1 MVPISSLWLPI
12 VLSAVIVFVA
22 SSLIHM
28 VLGYHANDMRQVPNE
43 AGVQDALRPFNL
55 APGDYGLPKPA
66 SMSGMRDP
74 GFIERMQKGPVAF
87 ITVAPSGPPAMGARL
102 AQWFI
107 YSIVVSA
114 CAAYLA
120 GRALGPGAPYPHVFR
135 FAGTAAF
142 LAYSMSLPQNSIW
155 WRRNWSMTLKSM
167 FDGLIYGALV
177 GGTFGWLWPR

>member
-1 MVPISSLWLPI
+1 M
-12 VLSAVIVFVA
+12 A
-22 SSLIHM
+22 
-28 VLGYHANDMRQVPNE
+28 
-43 AGVQDALRPFNL
+43 
-55 APGDYGLPKPA
+55 
-66 SMSGMRDP
+66 GMRDP
-74 GFIERMQKGPVAF
+74 AFLDKLHKGPVAF
-87 ITVAPSGPPAMGARL
+87 ITVAPSGPPTMGASL
-102 AQWFI
+102 AQWFV

-120 GRALGPGAPYPHVFR
+120 GRALGPGAPFLAVFR

-167 FDGLIYGALV
+167 FDGLVYGALV